1 MTIYELDSGHQ
12 LRFSDEALRTFDAYR
27 NGKVEAG
34 GVLLGRVY
42 PTEVL
47 IETATTPNR
56 ADKAGRYFFERSRTV
71 AQRVVD
77 SAWKASEGEQI
88 YLGEWHSH
96 PAQVAEPSGRDRDMI
111 LSNLHEA
118 KMDIDFL
125 VLVVLGWRTDWVGL
139 AKQGKLQRLKRMA
152 E

>member
-1 MTIYELDSGHQ
+1 MTIYELDPGRQ

-34 GVLLGRVY
+34 GILLGRVY

-47 IETATTPNR
+47 IETATTPNP

-71 AQRVVD
+71 AQRAVA
-77 SAWKASEGEQI
+77 SAWKATDGEQI

-96 PAQVAEPSGRDRDMI
+96 PAQVAEPSSRDRDMI
-111 LSNLHEA
+111 LSNLREA

-125 VLVVLGWRTDWVGL
+125 VLVVLGRLTDWVGL
-139 AKQGKLQRLKRMA
+139 ANQRILHRLKRMA

>member
-1 MTIYELDSGHQ
+1 MTIYELDPGRQ

-27 NGKVEAG
+27 NGRIEAG

-47 IETATTPNR
+47 IEAATAPNP

-71 AQRVVD
+71 AQRAVD

-96 PAQVAEPSGRDRDMI
+96 PAQVAEPSSRDRDMI
-111 LSNLHEA
+111 LNNLRDG

-125 VLVVLGWRTDWVGL
+125 VLVVLGRRTDWVGL
-139 AKQGKLQRLKRMA
+139 ARQGKLQRLKRAA

>member
-1 MTIYELDSGHQ
+1 MTTYELDPGRQ
-12 LRFSDEALRTFDAYR
+12 LRFSNEALRTFDAYR

-47 IETATTPNR
+47 IETATPPNP

-71 AQRVVD
+71 AQQAVD
-77 SAWKASEGEQI
+77 SAWKASDGEQI
-88 YLGEWHSH
+88 YVGEWHSH
-96 PAQVAEPSGRDRDMI
+96 PAQVAEPSSRDRDMI
-111 LSNLHEA
+111 LSNLREG

-125 VLVVLGWRTDWVGL
+125 VLVVLGRRTDWVGFANHGL
-139 AKQGKLQRLKRMA
+139 LHRLKRMA